1 MIDVANASRI
11 RTAQSF
17 AAVLDAFFARTRRRL
32 TWIAAAQGGAAGIF
46 VALVIILLFAI
57 GRRDPATAT
66 TITVLV
72 LAMGM
77 AGAVIHALFARE
89 SRESVPRRIER
100 NAPECRNLLVTAAE
114 ILAERVRVRPF
125 IRDVVCGEAALLA
138 ARLNPAALFPARR
151 SLLALGGTFVLWL
164 AAIATVTGQP
174 RSTPGSILAGNAGPP
189 EITAID
195 VSIAPLAYSGLA
207 AESPRDPV
215 RIEVLEGSRVTFALR
230 AAASTIAVETLDG
243 QRVLDVAGSGEFVT
257 ELIAEDDG
265 FVAFEPRTA
274 DGSVGE
280 RRLIG
285 ITVRADQPARV
296 RVITPGYDLFLPD
309 AGRTLDVEI
318 DATDDLGLATLSLRY
333 TKVRGAGEQFT
344 FADGEM
350 PLEIERR
357 DGRTWIGRTT
367 LRLDTLGL
375 EPGDV
380 FVYRGLA
387 SDAKPGRAPVES
399 DAFIVEITAPGA
411 VASEGF
417 AMDDEEDRYALSQ
430 QMVILRTERL
440 IARAPA
446 LHEDS
451 LVREAR
457 SLAAE
462 QRSVRAEFVF
472 MMGGELAEEVEQ
484 ANIGDLNEEDHIEAD
499 DEAIAGRLENQ
510 GRFALIRAIRSMS
523 RAYAALNET
532 ELATALAEEKL
543 ALDHLQNAFARTR
556 YILRALT
563 EREQIDLARRLT
575 GTLADASRDV
585 RPAVTVPEQEQVAV
599 LRDAL
604 RSVGL
609 LAAGE
614 LSAADASRITITA
627 QRLLQFD
634 PSAPVVQ
641 DIATVLLEAE
651 SALRNGRV
659 DDTRRLLGQA
669 AMGLS
674 DRLRAELPVIP
685 GGTRW
690 LDVDRLDGALTDAL
704 RRGGG

>member
-1 MIDVANASRI
+1 MSDVASAARV
-11 RTAQSF
+11 RTAQTF

-32 TWIAAAQGGAAGIF
+32 TWIAAAQGATAGIF
-46 VALVIILLFAI
+46 VALVIVLLFAI

-66 TITVLV
+66 AITMLV
-72 LAMGM
+72 FAMGM
-77 AGAVIHALFARE
+77 AGAAIRAIVSRE
-89 SRESVPRRIER
+89 SRESLPRRIEQ

-114 ILAERVRVRPF
+114 ILADRVRVRPF
-125 IRDVVCGEAALLA
+125 IRDVVCDEAARLA
-138 ARLNPAALFPARR
+138 ARLDPAALFPARR
-151 SLLALGGTFVLWL
+151 SVIALGGAFVLWL
-164 AAIATVTGQP
+164 VAIAAVSGQP
-174 RSTPGSILAGNAGPP
+174 RSTAGSILAGNAGPP

-195 VSIAPLAYSGLA
+195 VSIAPPPYSGLT
-207 AESPRDPV
+207 AESQRDPV
-215 RIEVLEGSRVTFALR
+215 RVEVLEGSRVTLALR
-230 AAASTIAVETLDG
+230 AAASTIAVETPEG
-243 QRVLDVAGSGEFVT
+243 QRVLDAAGPGEFVT
-257 ELIAEDDG
+257 GIIAEDDG
-265 FVAFEPRTA
+265 FAAFEPRAA

-296 RVITPGYDLFLPD
+296 RVTEPGHDLFLPD
-309 AGRTLDVEI
+309 AARTLDVEI
-318 DATDDLGLATLSLRY
+318 DATDDLGLVSLSLRY
-333 TKVRGAGEQFT
+333 TRVRGSGEQFT

-350 PLEIERR
+350 PLVLERR
-357 DGRTWIGRTT
+357 DGRSWIGRTT

-387 SDAKPGRAPVES
+387 SDAKPGRAPIES
-399 DAFIVEITAPGA
+399 DAFLVEITAPGA
-411 VASEGF
+411 IASEGF
-417 AMDDEEDRYALSQ
+417 AMDDEQDRYALSQ
-430 QMVILRTERL
+430 QMVILKTERL
-440 IARAPA
+440 IARASSLA
-446 LHEDS
+446 EDS

-575 GTLADASRDV
+575 GALADASRDV
-585 RPAVTVPEQEQVAV
+585 RPLVTVPEREQVAV

-609 LAAGE
+609 LATGE

-627 QRLLQFD
+627 QQLLQID
-634 PSAPVVQ
+634 PSAPVMQ
-641 DIATVLLEAE
+641 EISTVLLEAAA
-651 SALRNGRV
+651 SLRDDRV

-669 AMGLS
+669 ASGLS

-685 GGTRW
+685 GGTRR